1 MNFELSE
8 EQLMIQDSATR
19 LGKKFGLEYWRDLD
33 SEKKYPEKIWTA
45 ICEAGFCGVAIPE
58 QYGGSGLGMLE
69 LAIAVEALC
78 GAGGGSTLSQVFM
91 LNPIFGGISL
101 SRFASQQMRGE
112 LIPLLVSGKTT
123 FAMGLTEPDA
133 GTNTLAMRSFA
144 KRDENGWLLNGQKIW
159 ITAVPQANK
168 ILIVARTKNLEEVTR
183 KTDGISLF
191 MIDVERTGL
200 THHAIEKVG
209 TNTLPASSVFF
220 DNVRIERDEIIGD
233 EHCGFGPLLDVLNTE
248 RIVTSAGLIGTAQL
262 AIDIAVNY
270 SSNRKIFGGNPTG
283 SYQAI
288 QFPLAEAKIQ
298 LECAKLMNFKA
309 ASLYDRGETFGSEA
323 NMAKFL
329 AGKAAAI
336 ATDSAMQT
344 LGGMGYSKECDVERL
359 WRDARLFRIAP
370 VSEEMVLNFVAQHD
384 LGMPRSY

>member
-69 LAIAVEALC
+69 LAIAIEALC
-78 GAGGGSTLSQVFM
+78 GAGGGSTLSQIFM

-168 ILIVARTKNLEEVTR
+168 ILIVARTKNR
-183 KTDGISLF
+183 
-191 MIDVERTGL
+191 
-200 THHAIEKVG
+200 
-209 TNTLPASSVFF
+209 
-220 DNVRIERDEIIGD
+220 
-233 EHCGFGPLLDVLNTE
+233 
-248 RIVTSAGLIGTAQL
+248 
-262 AIDIAVNY
+262 
-270 SSNRKIFGGNPTG
+270 
-283 SYQAI
+283 
-288 QFPLAEAKIQ
+288 
-298 LECAKLMNFKA
+298 
-309 ASLYDRGETFGSEA
+309 
-323 NMAKFL
+323 
-329 AGKAAAI
+329 
-336 ATDSAMQT
+336 
-344 LGGMGYSKECDVERL
+344 
-359 WRDARLFRIAP
+359 
-370 VSEEMVLNFVAQHD
+370 
-384 LGMPRSY
+384 